1 VGQGYRILHRNYRT
15 RLGEIDVVAEHG
27 GVLCFVEI
35 KARATPLH
43 GSPMGAVTLD
53 QRRRVARAA
62 ALYLQ
67 RSGFEGDCRFDV
79 LGMAW
84 SESGWRF
91 DLVRG
96 AFLADGS
103 AP

>member
-1 VGQGYRILHRNYRT
+1 M
-15 RLGEIDVVAEHG
+15 AEDD
-27 GVLCFVEI
+27 GVLCFLEI
-35 KARATPLH
+35 KARVSGIH
-43 GSPMGAVTLD
+43 GPALAAVTVH

-67 RSGFEGDCRFDV
+67 ATGFEGDCRFDV
-79 LGMAW
+79 LGMDWGA
-84 SESGWRF
+84 SAWRF

-103 AP
+103 SP